1 MRHLYLFIH
10 LVRQSQFRQGV
21 VLDNQFSLLQPG
33 NGLFYFLII
42 APRHSKKVFYHAV
55 GNGLLLH
62 DERILRIGIE
72 IKILALETVHILRGK
87 NNAQSLV
94 PAHGNK
100 VAKRMVRE
108 RTRLSPKFQ
117 LFASVVR
124 CFFSKVPVSPSRS
137 FSVPVSCAPSRQ
149 NPVTG
154 FCLFL
159 FFAHDLQQKPPHVAH
174 DLQQKSCIFA
184 PDLEQELMFRRHIL
198 KKLEAWKANAK
209 HKPLILRG
217 ARQVGK
223 TTVVNEFGT
232 QFDNYLYFNLENPES
247 IKLFEMEIPLDDL
260 VNMLYASLGKSQKG
274 GSTLIFI
281 DEIQNSP
288 KTIALLRYFY
298 EQRPDLY
305 VIAAGSLLENLVDV
319 KVSFP
324 VGRVQ
329 YLALRPCSF
338 YEFLGAIGKNNLL
351 AILAQKAE
359 LTIAFHEQLMHLFNQ
374 YTIIGGMPEAVQ
386 QYAETQDI
394 IAIEDVYETLVQAY
408 KDDSE
413 KYVKGN
419 KLTDVVRFILSY
431 GWAFSGET
439 ITLGNFA
446 NSGYKSREVGEAFR
460 LLEKAML
467 LELVYPVSST
477 QMPII
482 PETKRMPKLIWFDT
496 GLVNYQAGI
505 RKEIIGSTEMVDR
518 WRGHIAEQI
527 TAQELLAMEDRVG
540 QHRSFWARPNNGAEV
555 DFLFTHESKLY
566 PIEVKSGTN
575 SHLRSLQSFMD
586 NSDID
591 IAIRIWSNPYSVDKL
606 KTPNGKEF
614 RLINLPFY
622 LIGRLHQVL
631 EEIITIKDTKSAF

>member
-1 MRHLYLFIH
+1 
-10 LVRQSQFRQGV
+10 
-21 VLDNQFSLLQPG
+21 
-33 NGLFYFLII
+33 
-42 APRHSKKVFYHAV
+42 
-55 GNGLLLH
+55 
-62 DERILRIGIE
+62 
-72 IKILALETVHILRGK
+72 
-87 NNAQSLV
+87 
-94 PAHGNK
+94 
-100 VAKRMVRE
+100 
-108 RTRLSPKFQ
+108 
-117 LFASVVR
+117 
-124 CFFSKVPVSPSRS
+124 
-137 FSVPVSCAPSRQ
+137 
-149 NPVTG
+149 
-154 FCLFL
+154 
-159 FFAHDLQQKPPHVAH
+159 
-174 DLQQKSCIFA
+174 
-184 PDLEQELMFRRHIL
+184 MFRRKIL
-198 KKLEAWKANAK
+198 DKLEAWKQDGK

-223 TTVVNEFGT
+223 TTVVNEFGN
-232 QFDNYLYFNLENPES
+232 QFDNYLYFNLERSES
-247 IKLFEMEIPLDDL
+247 AKLFEMEIPLDNL
-260 VNMLYASLGKSQKG
+260 IQMLFASLGKSKRE

-338 YEFLGAIGKNNLL
+338 YEFLGAIGKSNLL
-351 AILAQKAE
+351 EILKLKAE
-359 LTIAFHEQLMHLFNQ
+359 YTEAFHTQLMHLFNQ
-374 YTIIGGMPEAVQ
+374 YAIIGGMPEAVQ
-386 QYAETQDI
+386 KYAESQDI
-394 IAIEDVYETLVQAY
+394 IILEDIYETLVQSY

-467 LELVYPVSST
+467 LELTYPVSST
-477 QMPII
+477 MLPVI

-505 RKEIIGSTEMVDR
+505 RREIIGSTEMVDS

-527 TAQELLAMEDRVG
+527 TAQELLTLEDRVG
-540 QHRSFWARPNNGAEV
+540 QHRAFWAKPNNGAEV
-555 DFLFTHESKLY
+555 DFIISHDSKLY

-575 SHLRSLQSFMD
+575 AHLRSLQVFMD
-586 NSDID
+586 NANVN
-591 IAIRIWSNPYSVDKL
+591 IAIRIWSKPYSVDKVR
-606 KTPNGKEF
+606 TPHGKEF
-614 RLINLPFY
+614 SLVNLPFY
-622 LIGRLHQVL
+622 LIGHLHQIL
-631 EEIITIKDTKSAF
+631 DELS

>member
-1 MRHLYLFIH
+1 
-10 LVRQSQFRQGV
+10 
-21 VLDNQFSLLQPG
+21 
-33 NGLFYFLII
+33 
-42 APRHSKKVFYHAV
+42 
-55 GNGLLLH
+55 
-62 DERILRIGIE
+62 
-72 IKILALETVHILRGK
+72 
-87 NNAQSLV
+87 
-94 PAHGNK
+94 
-100 VAKRMVRE
+100 
-108 RTRLSPKFQ
+108 
-117 LFASVVR
+117 
-124 CFFSKVPVSPSRS
+124 
-137 FSVPVSCAPSRQ
+137 
-149 NPVTG
+149 
-154 FCLFL
+154 
-159 FFAHDLQQKPPHVAH
+159 
-174 DLQQKSCIFA
+174 
-184 PDLEQELMFRRHIL
+184 MFRRNIIS
-198 KKLEAWKANAK
+198 KLEAWKQDER

-223 TTVVNEFGT
+223 TTIVNEFGS
-232 QFDNYLYFNLENPES
+232 QFDNYLYFNLERNENV
-247 IKLFEMEIPLDDL
+247 KLFEMEIPLDDL
-260 VNMLYASLGKSQKG
+260 VNMLFASLGKSRQKG
-274 GSTLIFI
+274 TTLIFI

-288 KTIALLRYFY
+288 KTIGLLRYFY

-338 YEFLGAIGKNNLL
+338 YEFLGALDKNNLL
-351 AILAQKAE
+351 GVLSQKAE
-359 LTIAFHEQLMHLFNQ
+359 YTVVFHEQLMHLFNQ

-386 QYAETQDI
+386 QYADTQDI

-419 KLTDVVRFILSY
+419 KLTDVVRFVLSY

-439 ITLGNFA
+439 ISLGNFA

-505 RKEIIGSTEMVDR
+505 RREIIGSTEMVDS

-527 TAQELLAMEDRVG
+527 TAQELLTMEDRVG
-540 QHRSFWARPNNGAEV
+540 QHRSFWARHNNGAEV
-555 DFLFTHESKLY
+555 DFVFVHCSKLY

-575 SHLRSLQSFMD
+575 AHLRSLQSFMD

-591 IAIRIWSNPYSVDKL
+591 IAVRIWAKPYSIDKV
-606 KTPNGKEF
+606 KTPKGKEF
-614 RLINLPFY
+614 RLVNLPFY

-631 EEIITIKDTKSAF
+631 DEM

>member
-1 MRHLYLFIH
+1 MIC
-10 LVRQSQFRQGV
+10 
-21 VLDNQFSLLQPG
+21 
-33 NGLFYFLII
+33 
-42 APRHSKKVFYHAV
+42 
-55 GNGLLLH
+55 
-62 DERILRIGIE
+62 
-72 IKILALETVHILRGK
+72 
-87 NNAQSLV
+87 
-94 PAHGNK
+94 NK
-100 VAKRMVRE
+100 
-108 RTRLSPKFQ
+108 
-117 LFASVVR
+117 
-124 CFFSKVPVSPSRS
+124 
-137 FSVPVSCAPSRQ
+137 
-149 NPVTG
+149 
-154 FCLFL
+154 
-159 FFAHDLQQKPPHVAH
+159 
-174 DLQQKSCIFA
+174 KSCIFA

-288 KTIALLRYFY
+288 KTITLLRYFY

-305 VIAAGSLLENLVDV
+305 VIAADSLLENLVDV

-338 YEFLGAIGKNNLL
+338 YEFLGAIRKNNLL

-413 KYVKGN
+413 KYVRGN

-505 RKEIIGSTEMVDR
+505 RKEIIGSTEMVDS

-527 TAQELLAMEDRVG
+527 SAQELLAMEDRVG

-591 IAIRIWSNPYSVDKL
+591 IAIRIWSNPYSVDKV

>member
-1 MRHLYLFIH
+1 
-10 LVRQSQFRQGV
+10 
-21 VLDNQFSLLQPG
+21 
-33 NGLFYFLII
+33 
-42 APRHSKKVFYHAV
+42 
-55 GNGLLLH
+55 
-62 DERILRIGIE
+62 
-72 IKILALETVHILRGK
+72 
-87 NNAQSLV
+87 
-94 PAHGNK
+94 
-100 VAKRMVRE
+100 
-108 RTRLSPKFQ
+108 
-117 LFASVVR
+117 
-124 CFFSKVPVSPSRS
+124 
-137 FSVPVSCAPSRQ
+137 
-149 NPVTG
+149 
-154 FCLFL
+154 
-159 FFAHDLQQKPPHVAH
+159 
-174 DLQQKSCIFA
+174 
-184 PDLEQELMFRRHIL
+184 MFRRNIIS
-198 KKLEAWKANAK
+198 KLEAWKQDKK

-223 TTVVNEFGT
+223 TTVVNEFGS
-232 QFDNYLYFNLENPES
+232 QFDNYLYFNLERNENA
-247 IKLFEMEIPLDDL
+247 KLFEMEIPLDDL
-260 VNMLYASLGKSQKG
+260 VNMLYASVGKVKKEG
-274 GSTLIFI
+274 TTLVFI

-338 YEFLGAIGKNNLL
+338 SEFLGAIGKNNLL
-351 AILAQKAE
+351 AVLSQKAE
-359 LTIAFHEQLMHLFNQ
+359 YTVAFHEQLMHLFNQ
-374 YTIIGGMPEAVQ
+374 YTIVGGMPEAVQ
-386 QYAETQDI
+386 QYAETQDVI
-394 IAIEDVYETLVQAY
+394 GIEDVYETLVQAY

-413 KYVKGN
+413 KYVRGN

-477 QMPII
+477 QLPII

-505 RKEIIGSTEMVDR
+505 RKEIIGSTDMVDS

-527 TAQELLAMEDRVG
+527 TAQELLTLDDRVG
-540 QHRSFWARPNNGAEV
+540 QHRSFWAKPNNGAEV
-555 DFLFTHESKLY
+555 DFIFTHNSKLY

-575 SHLRSLQSFMD
+575 AHLRSLQVFMD
-586 NSDID
+586 SSGVN
-591 IAIRIWSNPYSVDKL
+591 IAIRIWSKPYSVDKV
-606 KTPNGKEF
+606 KTIHGKEF
-614 RLINLPFY
+614 TLINLPFY
-622 LIGRLHQVL
+622 LIGNLRSVL
-631 EEIITIKDTKSAF
+631 DAVVEE

>member
-1 MRHLYLFIH
+1 
-10 LVRQSQFRQGV
+10 
-21 VLDNQFSLLQPG
+21 
-33 NGLFYFLII
+33 
-42 APRHSKKVFYHAV
+42 
-55 GNGLLLH
+55 
-62 DERILRIGIE
+62 
-72 IKILALETVHILRGK
+72 
-87 NNAQSLV
+87 
-94 PAHGNK
+94 
-100 VAKRMVRE
+100 
-108 RTRLSPKFQ
+108 
-117 LFASVVR
+117 
-124 CFFSKVPVSPSRS
+124 
-137 FSVPVSCAPSRQ
+137 
-149 NPVTG
+149 
-154 FCLFL
+154 
-159 FFAHDLQQKPPHVAH
+159 
-174 DLQQKSCIFA
+174 
-184 PDLEQELMFRRHIL
+184 MFRRNIIS
-198 KKLEAWKANAK
+198 KLEAWKQDER

-223 TTVVNEFGT
+223 TTVVNEFGAL
-232 QFDNYLYFNLENPES
+232 FDNYLYFNLERNENV
-247 IKLFEMEIPLDDL
+247 KLFEMEIPLDDL
-260 VNMLYASLGKSQKG
+260 VNMLFASLGKPQQKG
-274 GSTLIFI
+274 TTLIFI

-329 YLALRPCSF
+329 YLALRPCSY
-338 YEFLGAIGKNNLL
+338 YEFLGALGKNNLL
-351 AILAQKAE
+351 IILSQKAE
-359 LTIAFHEQLMHLFNQ
+359 YTVAFHEQLMHLFNQ

-386 QYAETQDI
+386 QYADTQDI
-394 IAIEDVYETLVQAY
+394 VAIEDIYETLVQAY

-413 KYVKGN
+413 KYVRGN

-431 GWAFSGET
+431 GWAFSGDT
-439 ITLGNFA
+439 ISLGNFA

-467 LELVYPVSST
+467 LELVYPMSST

-505 RKEIIGSTEMVDR
+505 RREIIGSTEMVDS

-527 TAQELLAMEDRVG
+527 TAQELLTMEDRVG
-540 QHRSFWARPNNGAEV
+540 QHRSFWAKPNNGAEV
-555 DFLFTHESKLY
+555 DFVFVHNSKLY

-575 SHLRSLQSFMD
+575 AHLRSLQSFMD

-591 IAIRIWSNPYSVDKL
+591 IAIRIWSKPYSADRV
-606 KTPNGKEF
+606 KTPKGKEF

-631 EEIITIKDTKSAF
+631 DEGC

>member
-1 MRHLYLFIH
+1 
-10 LVRQSQFRQGV
+10 
-21 VLDNQFSLLQPG
+21 
-33 NGLFYFLII
+33 
-42 APRHSKKVFYHAV
+42 
-55 GNGLLLH
+55 
-62 DERILRIGIE
+62 
-72 IKILALETVHILRGK
+72 
-87 NNAQSLV
+87 
-94 PAHGNK
+94 
-100 VAKRMVRE
+100 
-108 RTRLSPKFQ
+108 
-117 LFASVVR
+117 
-124 CFFSKVPVSPSRS
+124 
-137 FSVPVSCAPSRQ
+137 
-149 NPVTG
+149 
-154 FCLFL
+154 
-159 FFAHDLQQKPPHVAH
+159 
-174 DLQQKSCIFA
+174 
-184 PDLEQELMFRRHIL
+184 MFRRDIL
-198 KKLEAWKANAK
+198 SKLEAWKQDKK

-223 TTVVNEFGT
+223 TTIVNRFGT
-232 QFDNYLYFNLENPES
+232 QFANYLYFNLENKES
-247 IKLFEMEIPLDDL
+247 IRLFEMDIPLDDL
-260 VNMLYASLGKSQKG
+260 VNMLYASLGKVRND

-298 EQRPDLY
+298 EQRPDLH

-329 YLALRPCSF
+329 YMALRPCSF
-338 YEFLGAIGKNNLL
+338 REFLGAIGKRNLL
-351 AILAQKAE
+351 DILSQKAE
-359 LTIAFHEQLMHLFNQ
+359 YTAAFHDQLMYFFNQ

-386 QYAETQDI
+386 LYAETQDI
-394 IAIEDVYETLVQAY
+394 VAIEDVYETLVQAY

-413 KYVKGN
+413 KYVRGN

-431 GWAFSGET
+431 GWAFSGEA

-496 GLVNYQAGI
+496 GLVNYQAGV
-505 RKEIIGSTEMVDR
+505 RKEIIGSTEMVDS

-527 TAQELLAMEDRVG
+527 TAQEILSMDDRIG
-540 QHRSFWARPNNGAEV
+540 QHRFFWARPNNGAEV
-555 DFLFTHESKLY
+555 DFIFAHDSRLY
-566 PIEVKSGTN
+566 PIEVKSGIN

-586 NSDID
+586 NAETD
-591 IAIRIWSNPYSVDKL
+591 IAIRVWSKPYSVDEV
-606 KTPNGKEF
+606 KTPKGKLF

-622 LIGRLHQVL
+622 LIGNLHHIL
-631 EEIITIKDTKSAF
+631 DTVIAGQST

>member
-1 MRHLYLFIH
+1 
-10 LVRQSQFRQGV
+10 
-21 VLDNQFSLLQPG
+21 
-33 NGLFYFLII
+33 
-42 APRHSKKVFYHAV
+42 
-55 GNGLLLH
+55 
-62 DERILRIGIE
+62 
-72 IKILALETVHILRGK
+72 
-87 NNAQSLV
+87 
-94 PAHGNK
+94 
-100 VAKRMVRE
+100 
-108 RTRLSPKFQ
+108 
-117 LFASVVR
+117 
-124 CFFSKVPVSPSRS
+124 
-137 FSVPVSCAPSRQ
+137 
-149 NPVTG
+149 
-154 FCLFL
+154 
-159 FFAHDLQQKPPHVAH
+159 
-174 DLQQKSCIFA
+174 
-184 PDLEQELMFRRHIL
+184 MFRRNIIS
-198 KKLEAWKANAK
+198 KLEAWKQDEK

-232 QFDNYLYFNLENPES
+232 QFDNYLYFNLERNEN

-260 VNMLYASLGKSQKG
+260 INMLFASLGKLQKKG
-274 GSTLIFI
+274 TTLIFI

-319 KVSFP
+319 HVSIP

-329 YLALRPCSF
+329 YLAVRPCSF

-351 AILAQKAE
+351 DVVSQKAE
-359 LTIAFHEQLMHLFNQ
+359 YTIPFHEQLMHLFNQ

-386 QYAETQDI
+386 QYADTQDI
-394 IAIEDVYETLVQAY
+394 VAIEDIYETLVQAY

-431 GWAFSGET
+431 GWAYSGKT

-460 LLEKAML
+460 VLEKAML

-505 RKEIIGSTEMVDR
+505 RKEIIGSTEMVDS

-527 TAQELLAMEDRVG
+527 TAQELLSMEDRVG
-540 QHRSFWARPNNGAEV
+540 QHRSFWARPNNGAEI
-555 DFLFTHESKLY
+555 DFIFPHESKLY

-575 SHLRSLQSFMD
+575 AHLRSLQSFMD

-591 IAIRIWSNPYSVDKL
+591 IAIRIWSKEYSVDKV
-606 KTPNGKEF
+606 KTSNGKDF
-614 RLINLPFY
+614 HLINLPFY
-622 LIGRLHQVL
+622 LIGRLHQ
-631 EEIITIKDTKSAF
+631 ITDTVIKECNG

>member
-1 MRHLYLFIH
+1 
-10 LVRQSQFRQGV
+10 
-21 VLDNQFSLLQPG
+21 
-33 NGLFYFLII
+33 
-42 APRHSKKVFYHAV
+42 
-55 GNGLLLH
+55 
-62 DERILRIGIE
+62 
-72 IKILALETVHILRGK
+72 
-87 NNAQSLV
+87 
-94 PAHGNK
+94 
-100 VAKRMVRE
+100 
-108 RTRLSPKFQ
+108 
-117 LFASVVR
+117 
-124 CFFSKVPVSPSRS
+124 
-137 FSVPVSCAPSRQ
+137 
-149 NPVTG
+149 
-154 FCLFL
+154 
-159 FFAHDLQQKPPHVAH
+159 
-174 DLQQKSCIFA
+174 
-184 PDLEQELMFRRHIL
+184 MFRRNIIS
-198 KKLEAWKANAK
+198 KLEAWKQDER

-223 TTVVNEFGT
+223 TTIVNEFGS
-232 QFDNYLYFNLENPES
+232 QFDNYLYFNLERNENV
-247 IKLFEMEIPLDDL
+247 KLFEMEIPLDDL
-260 VNMLYASLGKSQKG
+260 VNMLFASLGKSRQKG
-274 GSTLIFI
+274 TTLIFI

-288 KTIALLRYFY
+288 KTIGLLRYFY

-338 YEFLGAIGKNNLL
+338 YEFLGALDKNNLL
-351 AILAQKAE
+351 GVLSQKAE
-359 LTIAFHEQLMHLFNQ
+359 YTVVFHEQLMHLFNQ

-386 QYAETQDI
+386 QYADTQDI

-419 KLTDVVRFILSY
+419 KLTDVVWFVLSY

-439 ITLGNFA
+439 ISLGNFA

-505 RKEIIGSTEMVDR
+505 RREIIGSTEMVDS

-527 TAQELLAMEDRVG
+527 TAQELLTMEDRVG
-540 QHRSFWARPNNGAEV
+540 QHRSFWARHNNGAEV
-555 DFLFTHESKLY
+555 DFVFVHCSKLY

-575 SHLRSLQSFMD
+575 AHLRSLQSFMD

-591 IAIRIWSNPYSVDKL
+591 IAVRIWAKPYSIDKV
-606 KTPNGKEF
+606 KTPKGKEF
-614 RLINLPFY
+614 RLVNLPFY

-631 EEIITIKDTKSAF
+631 DEM

>member
-1 MRHLYLFIH
+1 
-10 LVRQSQFRQGV
+10 
-21 VLDNQFSLLQPG
+21 
-33 NGLFYFLII
+33 
-42 APRHSKKVFYHAV
+42 
-55 GNGLLLH
+55 
-62 DERILRIGIE
+62 
-72 IKILALETVHILRGK
+72 
-87 NNAQSLV
+87 
-94 PAHGNK
+94 
-100 VAKRMVRE
+100 
-108 RTRLSPKFQ
+108 
-117 LFASVVR
+117 
-124 CFFSKVPVSPSRS
+124 
-137 FSVPVSCAPSRQ
+137 
-149 NPVTG
+149 
-154 FCLFL
+154 
-159 FFAHDLQQKPPHVAH
+159 
-174 DLQQKSCIFA
+174 
-184 PDLEQELMFRRHIL
+184 MFRRNIIS
-198 KKLEAWKANAK
+198 KLEAWKQDER

-223 TTVVNEFGT
+223 TTVVNEFGSL
-232 QFDNYLYFNLENPES
+232 FDNYLYFNLERNENV
-247 IKLFEMEIPLDDL
+247 KLFEMEIPLDDL
-260 VNMLYASLGKSQKG
+260 VNMLFASLGKPLQKG
-274 GSTLIFI
+274 TTLIFI

-329 YLALRPCSF
+329 YLALRPCSY

-351 AILAQKAE
+351 AILSQKAE
-359 LTIAFHEQLMHLFNQ
+359 YTIAFHEQLMHLFNQ

-386 QYAETQDI
+386 QYANAQDI
-394 IAIEDVYETLVQAY
+394 VTIENIYETLAQAY

-413 KYVKGN
+413 KYVRGK

-467 LELVYPVSST
+467 LELVYPMSST

-482 PETKRMPKLIWFDT
+482 PETKRTPKLIWFDT

-505 RKEIIGSTEMVDR
+505 RREIIGSTEMVDS
-518 WRGHIAEQI
+518 WRGYIAEQI
-527 TAQELLAMEDRVG
+527 TAQELLTMEDRVG
-540 QHRSFWARPNNGAEV
+540 QPRSFWAKPNNGAEV
-555 DFLFTHESKLY
+555 DFVFVHNSKLY

-575 SHLRSLQSFMD
+575 AHLRSLQSFMD

-591 IAIRIWSNPYSVDKL
+591 IAIRIWSKPYSVDKV
-606 KTPNGKEF
+606 KTSKGKEF

-631 EEIITIKDTKSAF
+631 DEYSQ